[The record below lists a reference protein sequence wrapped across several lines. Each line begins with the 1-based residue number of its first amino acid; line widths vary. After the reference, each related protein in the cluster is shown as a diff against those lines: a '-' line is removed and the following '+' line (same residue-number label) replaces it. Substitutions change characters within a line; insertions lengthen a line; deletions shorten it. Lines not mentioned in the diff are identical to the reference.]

1 MRNHISIIT
10 CFNRFIIFLL
20 CLVFFLA
27 SFGCN
32 SSNRYDYTDQSLQ
45 IDAIYYIEVTGLD
58 FRDKSGKFEYE
69 ILETI
74 DTDKK
79 DAILQDLSG
88 LEYRTRPEPHSL
100 GVGDHGLLLCYNE
113 SSSELHYVLFCQS
126 IVNEWYRTNTGD
138 EYKWHYG
145 VTDSD
150 SWNNL
155 LDKYLIQKYNF
166 RYR

>member
-1 MRNHISIIT
+1 MIRHVNISASLKRFVFLHIILL
-10 CFNRFIIFLL
+10 FLL
-20 CLVFFLA
+20 
-27 SFGCN
+27 SNSGCTKYYH
-32 SSNRYDYTDQSLQ
+32 YDYSDLSSQ

-58 FRDKSGKFEYE
+58 FRDKSAKFEYK

-74 DTDKK
+74 DADKK
-79 DAILQDLSG
+79 DAILSDLSE
-88 LEYRTRPEPHSL
+88 LEYFFRSEPHSL